1 MEPAVKLKRGRKPK
15 PLDENSK
22 PIEKKKRGRKP
33 SCQIFEMKEIDNMI
47 SNLPTECIIA
57 HLPLFHDD
65 IENVIDDNFTDVLV
79 DETNKTVN
87 LGFELD
93 KSENYNCGISCT
105 NCNELNTKIEML
117 TKKLD
122 ELTGIINNSVISRSK
137 IIENTIHIENYY
149 VENLDS
155 DKTCNICC
163 WWCCNNFDSLPIGLP
178 FKFYNNIFYV
188 YGFFCSFNCCL
199 AYNYSLNDYNIW
211 ERTTLLYNYKN
222 KIIPIKD
229 NKIIKAAPPKEI
241 LQQFGG
247 LIKIT
252 EFRNNTIILKKNYR
266 LNIPVTI
273 SIRSTI
279 EETDDT
285 NESNFYTRLNLNTNN
300 DTKLILKRTKA
311 VQKNNSKK
319 SLLTMM
325 NIDV

>member
-1 MEPAVKLKRGRKPK
+1 
-15 PLDENSK
+15 
-22 PIEKKKRGRKP
+22 
-33 SCQIFEMKEIDNMI
+33 
-47 SNLPTECIIA
+47 
-57 HLPLFHDD
+57 
-65 IENVIDDNFTDVLV
+65 VIDDNFTDVLV